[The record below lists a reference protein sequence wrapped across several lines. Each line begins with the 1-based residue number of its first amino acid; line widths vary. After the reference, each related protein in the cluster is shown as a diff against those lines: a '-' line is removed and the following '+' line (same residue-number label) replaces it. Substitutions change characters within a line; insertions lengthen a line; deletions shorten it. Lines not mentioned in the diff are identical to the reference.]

1 MVLEFKKFEGDK
13 GLPENTLKDE
23 MKRRAAMQVLLAK
36 PRRKVVGL
44 WTLVATLI
52 LLASAQPTAYGLDFP
67 QTTRLTLP
75 ESTNIRA
82 SVLDLSEG
90 APLYAQ
96 FDFAQSLFASEMALV
111 ASVTRQVELA
121 RTPNGAK
128 YVARQIMLSEYN
140 WGSYQFECLN
150 RLWTKESHWNYKAHN
165 YKSGAHGIPQALPAN
180 RMDIISTDWRKNPVT
195 QMRWGLRYI
204 EIRYDNPCKAWAKF
218 KRSKYY

>member
-1 MVLEFKKFEGDK
+1 
-13 GLPENTLKDE
+13 
-23 MKRRAAMQVLLAK
+23 MQVLLAK
-36 PRRKVVGL
+36 PRRKVAGL
-44 WTLVATLI
+44 WALVATLI

-67 QTTRLTLP
+67 ESTRLTLP
-75 ESTNIRA
+75 EATNIRA

-90 APLYAQ
+90 APLYSQ

-111 ASVTRQVELA
+111 ASVTQQVEMA
-121 RTPNGAK
+121 RTPVGAK
-128 YVARQIMLSEYN
+128 IVARQIMKSEYN

-165 YKSGAHGIPQALPAN
+165 YKSGAHGIAQALPAN
-180 RMDIISTDWRKNPVT
+180 RMEIISSDWRKNPVT

-204 EIRYDNPCKAWAKF
+204 EIRYENPCKAWAKF